1 MRRLQL
7 DGFTN
12 MINVH
17 TNSICCVDLISVSIV
32 VMHGEIVEVPVMW
45 YVAPKSVYQ
54 LLSKPEDDAAAAIR
68 GSGT

>member
-32 VMHGEIVEVPVMW
+32 VMHGEIVEVPRDV
-45 YVAPKSVYQ
+45 VCGTEVCVPIIVKA
-54 LLSKPEDDAAAAIR
+54 R
-68 GSGT
+68 G